1 MHNIHYKFMTYMV
14 STPYLKYIS
23 NYLMRVF
30 IISSGFKGCN
40 LDIRSLFDNLLN
52 GGLQGDQCQLERDK
66 CATDFS
72 LPCSV

>member
-1 MHNIHYKFMTYMV
+1 MTYMV

-52 GGLQGDQCQLERDK
+52 DGLQGDQCQLERDK

>member
-14 STPYLKYIS
+14 NTPYLKYI
-23 NYLMRVF
+23 NLMRVF